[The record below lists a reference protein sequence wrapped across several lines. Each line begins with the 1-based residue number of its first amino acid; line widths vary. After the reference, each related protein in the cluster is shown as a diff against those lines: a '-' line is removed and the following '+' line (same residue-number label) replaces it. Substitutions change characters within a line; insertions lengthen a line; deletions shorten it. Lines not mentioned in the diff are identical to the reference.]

1 MTGARAVGGGLRRR
15 AATALIAGVLGGCR
29 RAPAG
34 PANPPPL
41 ETAAPARDAGQAS
54 APGSATARAF
64 YSQEF
69 SRRPRPDEMTEL
81 GRALFFDVRLSA
93 FGNLSCASCH
103 APKFAY
109 GPPND
114 RPTQLGG
121 PALKSP
127 GLRAAPSLRYLQ
139 TVPPFSEHHY
149 EEGADD
155 SVDQGPTGGH
165 DWDGR
170 AASAHEQARGP
181 LTSPFEMANP
191 DVETV
196 VARLARGPL
205 DARFRAVFGDDVF
218 AEPARGTKALLM
230 CLEVFQ
236 QSPKDFSPF
245 SSRYDKYLARQGT
258 LTAAEQRGLALF
270 NDAKKGNCAA
280 CHPSGL
286 RRGAFPLFT
295 DFGFGALA
303 APRNRALPANA
314 DPNFYDLGLCG
325 PVRTDLASH
334 ADYCGQFRVP
344 SLRNVALR
352 RAFFHNGVFHRLEQ
366 VLDFYAERDTNPR
379 RFYPQ
384 TGGAFDDLPA
394 AGWKNVNREPPFGG
408 KPGAAPPLTRAER
421 RDIISF
427 LQTLTDADLAR

>member
-1 MTGARAVGGGLRRR
+1 MWRAFGGGLRRT
-15 AATALIAGVLGGCR
+15 AAIAFAAGVLGGCR
-29 RAPAG
+29 RPASVHADAPAV
-34 PANPPPL
+34 P
-41 ETAAPARDAGQAS
+41 RDAGPPVMAAS
-54 APGSATARAF
+54 PTTKSF
-64 YSQEF
+64 YAQSF

-81 GRALFFDVRLSA
+81 GRALFADPQLSA
-93 FGNLSCASCH
+93 FGNMSCASCH

-114 RPTQLGG
+114 RATQLGG
-121 PALKSP
+121 PALKTP

-139 TVPPFSEHHY
+139 AVPSFSEHHY
-149 EEGADD
+149 DESADD
-155 SVDQGPTGGH
+155 SLDQGPTGGH

-205 DARFRAVFGDDVF
+205 AARFRAVFGDDVF
-218 AEPARGTKALLM
+218 REANRGTAALLM

-245 SSRYDKYLARQGT
+245 SSRYDRYLAHQGT
-258 LTAAEQRGLALF
+258 LTPAEQRGLALF

-286 RRGAFPLFT
+286 RKGAFPLFT

-303 APRNRALPANA
+303 VPRNRALPANA
-314 DPNFYDLGLCG
+314 DPAFHDLGLCG
-325 PVRTDLASH
+325 PVRTDLAGH
-334 ADYCGQFRVP
+334 PDYCGQFRVP

-352 RAFFHNGVFHRLEQ
+352 RAFFHNGVFHRLDQ

-379 RFYPQ
+379 RFYPR

-394 AGWKNVNREPPFGG
+394 AYAKNANREPPFGG
-408 KPGAAPPLTRAER
+408 KPGAAPALTRAER
-421 RDIISF
+421 RDIVSF
-427 LQTLTDADLAR
+427 LQALTDADLAR

>member
-1 MTGARAVGGGLRRR
+1 MWRALGAGPGWGVAIVF
-15 AATALIAGVLGGCR
+15 AAGILGGCR
-29 RAPAG
+29 GPTPHAAEPPAVRHDAG
-34 PANPPPL
+34 PPS
-41 ETAAPARDAGQAS
+41 AAGSPAPKS
-54 APGSATARAF
+54 F
-64 YSQEF
+64 YAQSF

-81 GRALFFDVRLSA
+81 GRALFFDPQLSA
-93 FGNLSCASCH
+93 FGNMSCATCH

-114 RPTQLGG
+114 HATQLGG

-139 TVPPFSEHHY
+139 AVPSFSEHHY
-149 EEGADD
+149 DESADD
-155 SVDQGPTGGH
+155 SLDQGPTGGH

-191 DVETV
+191 DVESV
-196 VARLARGPL
+196 VARLAQGPL
-205 DARFRAVFGDDVF
+205 SARFRAVFGDDVF
-218 AEPARGTKALLM
+218 GDASRGTTALLM

-245 SSRYDKYLARQGT
+245 TSRYDKYLARQGT

-286 RRGAFPLFT
+286 RKGAFPLFT

-303 APRNRALPANA
+303 VPRNRALPANA
-314 DPNFYDLGLCG
+314 DPTFHDLGLCG
-325 PVRTDLASH
+325 PVRADLANH
-334 ADYCGQFRVP
+334 PEYCGQFRVP

-352 RAFFHNGVFHRLEQ
+352 RAFFHNGVFHRLDQ
-366 VLDFYAERDTNPR
+366 VLDFYAERDTGPR
-379 RFYPQ
+379 KFYPR
-384 TGGAFDDLPA
+384 TAGAFDDLPA
-394 AGWKNVNREPPFGG
+394 IYWKNVNREPPFGG
-408 KPGAAPPLTRAER
+408 TPGAAPPLTRAER
-421 RDIISF
+421 RDIGSF
-427 LQTLTDADLAR
+427 LQALTDADLAR